1 MVSNLDTGWWN
12 EIEMMNKML
21 MYKELISMKN
31 IVPNNDNGSCGD
43 RLRDSF
49 EATITNIEFSSKAF
63 ENRYNGANGTP
74 WVPWP
79 SEYTLD
85 NNVIKVNEKSK
96 QQGTCPMLFELK
108 LFLELKFDYLCVYR
122 TLEISLA
129 SLLGV

>member
-1 MVSNLDTGWWN
+1 MKLRWW
-12 EIEMMNKML
+12 IKYL
-21 MYKELISMKN
+21 IMYKELFNMTN

-43 RLRDSF
+43 RLRESF

-74 WVPWP
+74 WPN
-79 SEYTLD
+79 EYTLD

-96 QQGTCPMLFELK
+96 QQGTCPMLLELK
-108 LFLELKFDYLCVYR
+108 LFLELKFDYLCVCR